1 MITPA
6 ISVLSAVEGLEVSA
20 PELKFYVLPISVAVI
35 VALFTMQYHGTGGV
49 GRVFGPIMVAWFFI
63 IGAAG
68 LMSRP
73 VAPAADKIEPN
84 RTKSKTC

>member
-35 VALFTMQYHGTGGV
+35 VALFAMQYQRHRQRRAGVRPDHG
-49 GRVFGPIMVAWFFI
+49 
-63 IGAAG
+63 G
-68 LMSRP
+68 LVLHHR
-73 VAPAADKIEPN
+73 
-84 RTKSKTC
+84 R